1 MRSRPGIHEAAFEKV
16 LQQAIVRPE
25 GRQFR
30 GEPARQVALLRLLRE
45 AGAPVPFD
53 ELHRLLR
60 ERGVLRSPRDD
71 ETARRKA
78 IAQAV
83 EAINIKLATFF
94 FLARDVAL
102 MEEMFRIQAH
112 AETSAK
118 PAYSIQDFFEVRKV
132 SGVHF
137 YATDGDPS
145 GGLTREM
152 YDLITELRPH
162 RMDLMA
168 PSFNSF
174 FGNPEFRTMLAS
186 ALQHEAAG
194 MRMLLLDPDSPA
206 AARLEEQEHGE
217 TPLRGRLRDRIRA
230 TIRHAAEIAET
241 LPAQARARLMV
252 RLAATA
258 PLWRF
263 RMIFLP
269 EVLHLRLS
277 APDGEA
283 QTLIKLGRQSALY
296 SSLHDVLEAQWR
308 EAAPAR

>member
-1 MRSRPGIHEAAFEKV
+1 MPHRPRIQEAAFERI

-30 GEPARQVALLRLLRE
+30 GEPARQVTLLRLLRD
-45 AGAPVPFD
+45 AAAPMGYD
-53 ELHRLLR
+53 DLHRGLR
-60 ERGVLRSPRDD
+60 EAGVLRSRRED
-71 ETARRKA
+71 EAAQRKA

-94 FLARDVAL
+94 FLARDVTL
-102 MEEMFRIQAH
+102 LEEMFRIQIH
-112 AETSAK
+112 AESSAR
-118 PAYSIQDFFEVRKV
+118 PAYSIQDFFEVRKI

-137 YATDGDPS
+137 YAADGDPS

-152 YDLITELRPH
+152 YELITEIRP
-162 RMDLMA
+162 RRLDLMA

-174 FGNPEFRTMLAS
+174 FGNPEFRSMLAG
-186 ALQHEAAG
+186 ALQGDDALV
-194 MRMLLLDPDSPA
+194 RMLLLDPESA
-206 AARLEEQEHGE
+206 AAQRLEKLEHGE
-217 TPLRGRLRDRIRA
+217 TPLRGRLCDRIRA
-230 TIRHAAEIAET
+230 TITHASEIREA
-241 LPAQARARLMV
+241 LPPPARARLHV

-296 SSLHDVLEAQWR
+296 ASLHDVLEEQWR